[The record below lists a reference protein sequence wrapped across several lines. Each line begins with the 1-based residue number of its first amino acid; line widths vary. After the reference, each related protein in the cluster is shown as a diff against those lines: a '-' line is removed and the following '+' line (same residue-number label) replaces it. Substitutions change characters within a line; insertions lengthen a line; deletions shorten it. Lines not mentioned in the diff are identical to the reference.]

1 MGARGPAMCD
11 AGWAM
16 VTRSQVRRAGER
28 LRKHKTVSAADRQI
42 YSDYRD
48 TFAEPLR
55 EVAEKI
61 GSFAADAPV
70 QSRLKRFETVVEKLR
85 RSTSDLSRL
94 EDIAGCRVVLP
105 TITEQQQVLDSI
117 RRTWDVVRERDYQ
130 ATPRDGYRARHIV
143 VRAQGRP
150 VEVQVR
156 TLWEDMWANASEALA
171 KSIDP
176 EIKYGGGPPDV
187 RRALDDASVLCEGL
201 DAAAV
206 RRDPGGRDSP
216 DLGRAMTELL
226 TGVAAAIQLSA
237 LESIP
242 SDTLPAEFELAFNDA
257 QRRIVS
263 DAVDAV
269 MRGLAGNE
277 P

>member
-1 MGARGPAMCD
+1 MCD
-11 AGWAM
+11 AESAM

-28 LRKHKTVSAADRQI
+28 LRKHKTASVADRQI

-48 TFAEPLR
+48 TFADPLR

-61 GSFAADAPV
+61 GSFAEDAPV

-105 TITEQQQVLDSI
+105 TITEQQRVLDSI
-117 RRTWDVVRERDYQ
+117 RRAWELVRERDYQ
-130 ATPRDGYRARHIV
+130 TSPRDGYRARHIV

-171 KSIDP
+171 NSIDP
-176 EIKYGGGPPDV
+176 EIKYGGGPPGA
-187 RRALDDASVLCEGL
+187 RRVLDDASVLCAGL

-206 RRDPGGRDSP
+206 SRHTGGRDSP
-216 DLGRAMTELL
+216 DLGRALTELL
-226 TGVAAAIQLSA
+226 TAAAAAIQLRA
-237 LESIP
+237 LASIP
-242 SDTLPAEFELAFNDA
+242 SDTLPAEFELALSDA
-257 QRRIVS
+257 EDRIVR

-269 MRGLAGNE
+269 MRSFTRDDA
-277 P
+277 

>member
-1 MGARGPAMCD
+1 
-11 AGWAM
+11 M

-28 LRKHKTVSAADRQI
+28 LRKHKTPSVADRQI

-55 EVAEKI
+55 DVAENI
-61 GSFAADAPV
+61 GSFAEGAPV

-105 TITEQQQVLDSI
+105 TMTEQQQVLDSI
-117 RRTWDVVRERDYQ
+117 RSTWEVIREHDYQ
-130 ATPRDGYRARHIV
+130 TSPRDGYRARHIV
-143 VRAQGRP
+143 VGAQGRP

-171 KSIDP
+171 KSVDP
-176 EIKYGGGPPDV
+176 EIKYGGGPPEARKV
-187 RRALDDASVLCEGL
+187 L

-206 RRDPGGRDSP
+206 SRQGSDITGGPDSP
-216 DLGRAMTELL
+216 DLGRALTELL
-226 TGVAAAIQLSA
+226 TAAATAIQLRA
-237 LESIP
+237 LASIP
-242 SDTLPAEFELAFNDA
+242 SDTLPAEFELALSDA
-257 QRRIVS
+257 QQQVVR
-263 DAVDAV
+263 DAVGAV
-269 MRGLAGNE
+269 MRGVTRDYA
-277 P
+277 

>member
-1 MGARGPAMCD
+1 
-11 AGWAM
+11 M

-28 LRKHKTVSAADRQI
+28 LRKHKTPSVADRQI

-55 EVAEKI
+55 DVAENI
-61 GSFAADAPV
+61 GSFAEGAPV

-105 TITEQQQVLDSI
+105 TMTEQPQVLDSI
-117 RRTWDVVRERDYQ
+117 RSTWEVIRERDYQ
-130 ATPRDGYRARHIV
+130 TSPRDGYRARHIV
-143 VRAQGRP
+143 VGAQGRP

-171 KSIDP
+171 KSVDP
-176 EIKYGGGPPDV
+176 EIKYGGGPSEARKV
-187 RRALDDASVLCEGL
+187 LDDASMLCAGL

-206 RRDPGGRDSP
+206 SRQGSDITGGPDSP
-216 DLGRAMTELL
+216 DLGRALTELL
-226 TGVAAAIQLSA
+226 TAAATAIQLRA
-237 LESIP
+237 LASIP
-242 SDTLPAEFELAFNDA
+242 SDTLPAEFELALSDA
-257 QRRIVS
+257 QQQVVR
-263 DAVDAV
+263 DAVGAV
-269 MRGLAGNE
+269 MRGVTRDYA
-277 P
+277 

>member
-1 MGARGPAMCD
+1 MCD

-28 LRKHKTVSAADRQI
+28 LRKHKTASAADRQI

-61 GSFAADAPV
+61 GSFAEGAPV

-94 EDIAGCRVVLP
+94 EDIGGCRVVLP
-105 TITEQQQVLDSI
+105 TITEQHQVLDSI
-117 RRTWDVVRERDYQ
+117 RRTWEVVRERDYQ
-130 ATPRDGYRARHIV
+130 TTPRDGYRARHIV
-143 VRAQGRP
+143 VRAHGRP

-156 TLWEDMWANASEALA
+156 TMWEDMWANASEALA
-171 KSIDP
+171 NSIDP

-187 RRALDDASVLCEGL
+187 RRVLDDASVLCAGL

-206 RRDPGGRDSP
+206 SRDPGARESP
-216 DLGRAMTELL
+216 DLGRALNELL
-226 TGVAAAIQLSA
+226 TGAAAAIQLRA
-237 LESIP
+237 LASIP

-257 QRRIVS
+257 QHRIVS

-269 MRGLAGNE
+269 MRGFAGRE